1 MQTSGVHILKTLF
14 IFGLLAGIGIMEAIS
29 AAASDS
35 VEQEVYERVGLL
47 GGLCV
52 PARSQGSNRPCART
66 EAPGR
71 SPVGPSQCL
80 GHGGCFIPDEFWRG
94 LAPTSHRGRFLIEVQ
109 ES

>member
-1 MQTSGVHILKTLF
+1 MQTSGLYILKTLC

-35 VEQEVYERVGLL
+35 VEQEVCERVGLL

-52 PARSQGSNRPCART
+52 PARSQGSNRPCAKT

-71 SPVGPSQCL
+71 SPVGPSKCL
-80 GHGGCFIPDEFWRG
+80 GHDGCYIPYEFWCG
-94 LAPTSHRGRFLIEVQ
+94 LSPSSHRGRFLMEMHK
-109 ES
+109 